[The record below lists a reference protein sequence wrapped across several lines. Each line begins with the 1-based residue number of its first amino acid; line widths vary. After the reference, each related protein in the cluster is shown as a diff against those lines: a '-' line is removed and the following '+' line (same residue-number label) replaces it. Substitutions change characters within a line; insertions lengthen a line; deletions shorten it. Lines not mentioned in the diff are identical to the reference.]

1 MYRPLILFFAIFIT
15 FTPVSAEIILF
26 SPASNSVST
35 SDVRDITNGPDNSV
49 IFATT
54 NGISYYDGSWRISH
68 MDWLPDHKGQMDDFV
83 VAVEYDNNNNLWIG
97 YAGGLQ
103 IFDGETY
110 TTITDQQLLKNR
122 IINDIQAWKNEMWIS
137 TGNAGV
143 HRVVDGE
150 WKWFQPFEEG
160 GLDCYIVNDIAI
172 DYNTGSVIVVSK
184 KYGGFICSN
193 INNSLTFR
201 QIGKSQN
208 ALKGMTGVVSNPPG
222 GVYFFNSTDIVQ
234 YHTLTGITPI
244 LNINDLPAGTHRI
257 YDISVTKD
265 GKIIIGTDF
274 GISCWK
280 NGELV
285 LHHDRASGLGNNIV
299 QKVFVDN
306 AGRWWFANKGYV
318 GYYYDNKNVPV
329 IPVSYVDYDTK
340 SESNGE
346 RSPDTSVSELPHGV
360 RDENSDTVLSS
371 DNGENNKDSLLE
383 NLKFFID
390 SVFNL
395 LPL

>member
-1 MYRPLILFFAIFIT
+1 MYRHLILFFAIFIT

-54 NGISYYDGSWRISH
+54 NGISYYDGSWKISH
-68 MDWLPDHKGQMDDFV
+68 MDWLPNHKGQMDDFV

-103 IFDGETY
+103 IFDGKTY

-137 TGNAGV
+137 TGHAGV
-143 HRVVDGE
+143 HRVVDRE

-160 GLDCYIVNDIAI
+160 GLDCYRVNDIAI

-184 KYGGFICSN
+184 KYGGFICSD
-193 INNSLTFR
+193 INKSPIFR
-201 QIGKSQN
+201 QIGISQN
-208 ALKGMTGVVSNPPG
+208 AMKGMTGVVSNPSG
-222 GVYFFNSTDIVQ
+222 GIYFFNSTDIAE
-234 YHTLTGITPI
+234 YHTLTGITPT

-265 GKIIIGTDF
+265 GKIVIGTDF

-280 NGELV
+280 NDELL
-285 LHHDRASGLGNNIV
+285 LHLDRVSGLGNNVV

-306 AGRWWFANKGYV
+306 AGRWWFANQGYV
-318 GYYYDNKNVPV
+318 GYYYDNKSVPI
-329 IPVSYVDYDTK
+329 IPVNYVDYNAVP
-340 SESNGE
+340 ESNGE
-346 RSPDTSVSELPHGV
+346 ISSDTGISKLPHNV
-360 RDENSDTVLSS
+360 RDENSDMVLSS
-371 DNGENNKDSLLE
+371 DNGENNKESLLG
-383 NLKFFID
+383 NIKNFID
-390 SVFNL
+390 SLFDL